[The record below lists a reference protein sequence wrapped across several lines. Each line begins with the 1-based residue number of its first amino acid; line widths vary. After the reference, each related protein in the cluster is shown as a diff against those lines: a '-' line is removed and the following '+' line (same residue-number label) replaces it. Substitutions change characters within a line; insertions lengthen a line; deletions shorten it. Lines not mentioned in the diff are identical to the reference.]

1 MKQETETQE
10 LCFKHA
16 VIHILHYW
24 RSMAVLGVALGI
36 LLGGYQLLR
45 GLNSY
50 SDNLNAYEKQAK
62 EYQDNLSDYKNQKEQ
77 IMFDID
83 EKMDAAEKQTEYLKN
98 SILMNMDASNKMQA
112 SADILVKLDKSVWE
126 NFGNAEYDP
135 TDSLLTLY
143 SKGIMSETDWEQIA
157 ESNNIDAKYIKE
169 LVQVDMQLNNNII
182 SVVVSHPK
190 KETAVDILA
199 EVLDVVSSQT
209 ETMRTNV
216 FNHTVSVIKGDP
228 EKVPDKELE
237 QLQTSAKSLLSDYNN
252 SITNSK
258 NDLKNLIEPTPVS
271 SPSLIKLGIKVI
283 INAIIGL
290 IIGVLIIAVIRAAFY
305 FCSSKIFSE
314 TEISEAYSIRILG
327 NVTPKKEKKFL
338 TCIDKFIDSFA
349 DEDTDLTPEQKE
361 VFLIHNIKDALG
373 SSKSLLLIGSA
384 PKEEMDKLKD
394 LISTKLTMLDIAI
407 EKDIQKNIDA
417 YDSINKNDAIIMVE
431 KLGVSKYTDISK
443 AKKFVETNEKQI
455 AGCIL
460 V

>member
-10 LCFKHA
+10 LSFKHA

-36 LLGGYQLLR
+36 LLGGYQLLS

-50 SDNLNAYEKQAK
+50 NDNLNAYEKQAK
-62 EYQDNLSDYKNQKEQ
+62 EYKDNLSDYKKQKEQ

-182 SVVVSHPK
+182 SIVVSHPK
-190 KETAVDILA
+190 KETAVDILT

-216 FNHTVSVIKGDP
+216 FNHTVLVIKGDP
-228 EKVPDKELE
+228 EKVLDKELE

-314 TEISEAYSIRILG
+314 AEISEAYSIRILG

-361 VFLIHNIKDALG
+361 VFLLHNIKDALG

>member
-10 LCFKHA
+10 LSFKHA

-36 LLGGYQLLR
+36 LLGGYQLLS

-50 SDNLNAYEKQAK
+50 NDNLNAYEKQAK
-62 EYQDNLSDYKNQKEQ
+62 EYKDNLSDYKKQKEQ

-182 SVVVSHPK
+182 SIVVRHPK
-190 KETAVDILA
+190 KETAGDILT

-209 ETMRTNV
+209 ETM
-216 FNHTVSVIKGDP
+216 
-228 EKVPDKELE
+228 
-237 QLQTSAKSLLSDYNN
+237 
-252 SITNSK
+252 
-258 NDLKNLIEPTPVS
+258 
-271 SPSLIKLGIKVI
+271 
-283 INAIIGL
+283 
-290 IIGVLIIAVIRAAFY
+290 
-305 FCSSKIFSE
+305 
-314 TEISEAYSIRILG
+314 
-327 NVTPKKEKKFL
+327 
-338 TCIDKFIDSFA
+338 
-349 DEDTDLTPEQKE
+349 
-361 VFLIHNIKDALG
+361 
-373 SSKSLLLIGSA
+373 
-384 PKEEMDKLKD
+384 
-394 LISTKLTMLDIAI
+394 
-407 EKDIQKNIDA
+407 
-417 YDSINKNDAIIMVE
+417 
-431 KLGVSKYTDISK
+431 
-443 AKKFVETNEKQI
+443 
-455 AGCIL
+455 
-460 V
+460 

>member
-1 MKQETETQE
+1 MQQETETQE
-10 LCFKHA
+10 LSFKHA

-36 LLGGYQLLR
+36 LLGGYQLLS

-50 SDNLNAYEKQAK
+50 NDNLNAYEKQAK
-62 EYQDNLSDYKNQKEQ
+62 EYKDNLSDYKKQKEQ

-98 SILMNMDASNKMQA
+98 SILMNMDANNKMQA
-112 SADILVKLDKSVWE
+112 SADILVKLDKSVWD

-182 SVVVSHPK
+182 SIVVSHPK
-190 KETAVDILA
+190 KETAVDILT
-199 EVLDVVSSQT
+199 EVLDVGSSQT

-216 FNHTVSVIKGDP
+216 FNHTVLVIKGDP
-228 EKVPDKELE
+228 KKVLDKELE

-314 TEISEAYSIRILG
+314 AEISEAYSIRILG

-361 VFLIHNIKDALG
+361 VFLLHNIKDALG

>member
-1 MKQETETQE
+1 MKQEAETQE

-50 SDNLNAYEKQAK
+50 NDNLNAYEKQAK
-62 EYQDNLSDYKNQKEQ
+62 EYQDNLSDYKKQKEQ
-77 IMFDID
+77 ILFVID
-83 EKMDAAEKQTEYLKN
+83 EKIDAAEKQTEYLKN
-98 SILMNMDASNKMQA
+98 SILMNMDANNKMQA

-283 INAIIGL
+283 ISAIIGL
-290 IIGVLIIAVIRAAFY
+290 IIGVLIIAVIRAAIY

-314 TEISEAYSIRILG
+314 AEISEAYSIRILG

-455 AGCIL
+455 VGCIL

>member
-50 SDNLNAYEKQAK
+50 NDNLNAYEKQAK
-62 EYQDNLSDYKNQKEQ
+62 EYQANLSDYKKQKEQ

-83 EKMDAAEKQTEYLKN
+83 EKIDAAEKQTEYLKN

-143 SKGIMSETDWEQIA
+143 SKGIMSETNWEQIA
-157 ESNNIDAKYIKE
+157 ESNNIDIKYIKE

-228 EKVPDKELE
+228 ERVPDKELE

-283 INAIIGL
+283 ISAIIGL
-290 IIGVLIIAVIRAAFY
+290 IIGVLIIAVIRAAIY

-314 TEISEAYSIRILG
+314 AEISDAYSIRILG

-431 KLGVSKYTDISK
+431 KLGVSKYNDISK